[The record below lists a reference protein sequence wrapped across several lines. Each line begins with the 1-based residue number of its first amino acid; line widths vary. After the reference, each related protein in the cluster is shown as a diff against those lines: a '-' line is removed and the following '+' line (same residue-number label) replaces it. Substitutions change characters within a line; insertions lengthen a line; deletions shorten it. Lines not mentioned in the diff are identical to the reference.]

1 MRKNIDISAHCVPS
15 EVAVNAENIRD
26 VAVKIALS
34 YEGQKEVPA
43 GSNAGKFVED
53 CLRTVGLGKGYSWC
67 CAYTHRVYLEAAN
80 QLGIANPHPKTGGVL
95 KCMQMAGASRQIA
108 KKDATDKNILS
119 GYLGIMDF
127 GKGLGHIYIVVSVDG
142 DKVHTIEGNTDASG
156 SRTGGMVCRRVR
168 SIKDAK
174 LRCFIT
180 M

>member
-1 MRKNIDISAHCVPS
+1 MNTTPTIANNIGL
-15 EVAVNAENIRD
+15 NIRD

-34 YEGQKEVPA
+34 YEGQKEAPA
-43 GSNAGKFVED
+43 GSNWGKFVQD
-53 CLRTVGLGKGYSWC
+53 CLKTVGLTFPAAWC
-67 CAYTHRVYLEAAN
+67 VAFTHRCYQEAAN
-80 QLGIANPHPKTGGVL
+80 QLKIANPHPKTGGVL
-95 KCMQMAGASRQIA
+95 KCMQMAGVARQIPKA
-108 KKDATDKNILS
+108 QANDKNILS

-168 SIKDAK
+168 SLKDAK
-174 LRCFIT
+174 LRCFIA